1 MSNMISPKVARRL
14 ELRGVKISDDPGF
27 IRMAPWSRMTFALCA
42 TFVGL
47 GTLFAYTPLLWA
59 MVPIAAIGGLF
70 PRHPFDAVYNYGI
83 RRLIGA
89 AKLPKNAAP
98 TRFACAVAT
107 PWIAAI
113 ALAFQFEYT
122 VAAYVLGVM
131 FVGVAGIVA
140 TTHFCIP
147 SVVFH
152 FLFGDRSLI
161 VPAWN
166 GEKHA

>member
-1 MSNMISPKVARRL
+1 
-14 ELRGVKISDDPGF
+14 
-27 IRMAPWSRMTFALCA
+27 MTFAFCA

-47 GTLFAYTPLLWA
+47 GTLFAYTPLLWV
-59 MVPIAAIGGLF
+59 MVPIAAIGGVF
-70 PRHPFDAVYNYGI
+70 SRHPFDAIYNYGV
-83 RRLIGA
+83 RRFIGA
-89 AKLPKNAAP
+89 AELPKNAAP
-98 TRFACAVAT
+98 TRFACAAAT

-122 VAAYVLGVM
+122 VAATVLGAM
-131 FVGVAGIVA
+131 FVGVAGLVA

-161 VPAWN
+161 VPAWTGN
-166 GEKHA
+166 KHA